1 VTGRRAG
8 GGVLIAVWIQQ
19 GSECARDLARSVVV
33 LVLDFVAHQVVM
45 TPQARN
51 LDSTSKSNRNHQTF
65 KYKIEQEREIERE
78 THTCK
83 RVILMI
89 SSRLYLCCRA

>member
-1 VTGRRAG
+1 MTDRLADR
-8 GGVLIAVWIQQ
+8 GVLIAVWIQQ

-65 KYKIEQEREIERE
+65 KYKIGRERERERE
-78 THTCK
+78 
-83 RVILMI
+83 RERDILA
-89 SSRLYLCCRA
+89 SG